1 MYQVNTMVEKLG
13 KSATYQQLVMK
24 FGQSIAGKKCPECL
38 YTYSTVYL
46 GIISDNEVVLEQ
58 ISGR

>member
-13 KSATYQQLVMK
+13 KPATYQQLMMK
-24 FGQSIAGKKCPECL
+24 VEQSIAGKKCPECL

-46 GIISDNEVVLEQ
+46 GIINNEVVLEQ